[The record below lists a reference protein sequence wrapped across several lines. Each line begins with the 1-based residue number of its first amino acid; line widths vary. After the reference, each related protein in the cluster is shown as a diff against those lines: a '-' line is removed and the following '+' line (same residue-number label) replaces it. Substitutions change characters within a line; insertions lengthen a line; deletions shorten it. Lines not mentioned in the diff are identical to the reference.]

1 MVERDEYGT
10 EDTVVFGIRWDGG
23 KRPRN
28 GRKWLTA
35 AIAVVAAAL
44 LPAAAAQAAPSH
56 GREVHGLVVPAA
68 GHDGDARRLVAGLGG
83 HAGRRLGIV
92 GGFAARVP
100 ADALARLASSRV
112 IRSATPDVS
121 LTVRSADEDG
131 AAAAAASM
139 DVVRSASGSQSLQD
153 RGIDGSGVGVALVDS
168 GAMRLPGLDDGQL
181 AIGPDFSRDADDPDL
196 RGLDAFGHGTH
207 LAGIIA
213 GHDGAYSG
221 VAPGAHVVSVKV
233 ADAGGSTNL
242 LRLLAGLDWV
252 RRHHSQLDI
261 RVVNLSLGVG
271 VANAGY
277 VREPLAYTVEQLWRS
292 GLVVVA
298 AAGNGGAASG
308 QLDLPAADPYVVA
321 VGGADTAGTQA
332 RDDDAVAS
340 FSSRGTVRSP
350 DVIAPATRISSLR
363 VPGSTLDHAFPA
375 ARIGDRW
382 FRGSGT
388 SQAAAVVSGLVAQLL
403 QQRPGLS
410 PDQVKAL
417 LVSGAVP
424 VDGADAS
431 AEGAGEADAAGSA
444 AQPTPSASAVAQ
456 SFPRAV
462 LDLRRL
468 NLTGTNRHSAIGD
481 DRWAG
486 STWSGSTWS
495 GSTWSGSTWSGSTWS
510 GSTWSAASWGD
521 DEGS

>member
-1 MVERDEYGT
+1 MVERDEHGA

-23 KRPRN
+23 RRPRN

-35 AIAVVAAAL
+35 AIAVVTAAL
-44 LPAAAAQAAPSH
+44 LPTAAAQAASSH
-56 GREVHGLVVPAA
+56 GRELRALVVPAA
-68 GHDGDARRLVAGLGG
+68 GHDGDARRLVARLGG
-83 HAGRRLGIV
+83 HAGRRIGIV
-92 GGFAARVP
+92 DGFAARVP
-100 ADALARLASSRV
+100 AHAVARLASARV

-121 LTVRSADEDG
+121 LSVRSAGDD
-131 AAAAAASM
+131 AAATAATSM
-139 DVVRSASGSQSLQD
+139 DMVRSASGSQPLQD

-181 AIGPDFSRDADDPDL
+181 VTGPDFSGDADDRDL

-213 GHDGAYSG
+213 GRDGAWSG
-221 VAPGAHVVSVKV
+221 VAPGARVVSVKV
-233 ADAGGSTNL
+233 ADASGSTNL
-242 LRLLAGLDWV
+242 LRVLEGLDWV
-252 RRHHSQLDI
+252 RSHRSELDI

-271 VANAGY
+271 VGNAGY
-277 VREPLAYTVEQLWRS
+277 VREPLAFAVEQLWRS

-298 AAGNGGAASG
+298 AAGNGGNASG

-321 VGGADTAGTQA
+321 VGGADTADTAA
-332 RDDDAVAS
+332 RDDDSVAS
-340 FSSRGTVRSP
+340 FSSRGGARSP
-350 DVIAPATRISSLR
+350 DVVAPATRIVSLR

-388 SQAAAVVSGLVAQLL
+388 SQAAAVVSGLAAQLL
-403 QQRPGLS
+403 QQRPWLS

-424 VDGADAS
+424 VGGDTKS
-431 AEGAGEADAAGSA
+431 AEGAGEVDAAASGAQPAPSASSA
-444 AQPTPSASAVAQ
+444 AQR
-456 SFPRAV
+456 FPLAV

-468 NLTGTNRHSAIGD
+468 RSVGSHRHSAIGD

-521 DEGS
+521 DGGS